1 MDFWQVLEGRYSVRD
16 FNTTVGVSESEIDR
30 ILTAAIR
37 APSAGNRQPWHF
49 YVVRDAT
56 VQQALVRAA
65 YNQDFIGQA
74 PVTIVICANAEQ
86 SAARY
91 GERGRELYCLQD
103 TAAAVENI
111 LLASVAL
118 GLGACWVGSFDE
130 KGAAQALNLPGGH
143 RPVAIVPVGK
153 PFEIGPTTRTGR
165 GLVQSV
171 VSYVG

>member
-16 FNTTVGVSESEIDR
+16 FNTTVGVSESEVHR
-30 ILTAAIR
+30 LLTAAIC

-118 GLGACWVGSFDE
+118 GLGACWVGAFDE
-130 KGAAQALNLPGGH
+130 KKTAQALNLPGGH
-143 RPVAIVPVGK
+143 QPVAIVPVGK
-153 PFEIGPTTRTGR
+153 PFETGPTTRTRR
-165 GLVQSV
+165 GPMQSV